1 MGETGGLMGR
11 KKPRQVSE
19 RPRSRRVR
27 VLAELWPFLRP
38 YRGQIVLA
46 AVALSAAAGTVLAMG
61 KGLQVLVDGGLSA
74 GDGVL
79 AGFLGVVLLLALSSY
94 ARFYYV
100 SWVGERLVADLRQAV
115 FRHVLR
121 LSPAFFEV
129 TRTGEVLSR
138 LTTDTTLLQAVISAT
153 ASTALR
159 NLLLLFG
166 GAVLLLFTSA
176 KLTALVAIVV
186 PAVLVPVL
194 FLGRRVRRLSRESQ
208 DRVADVG
215 AYIEETIGAIRTVQA
230 FGREVEDNRRFSD
243 TVESAFDV
251 ARVRIRARAWLTA
264 LVMVLAFGS
273 IGLILW
279 IGARDMAAGSISPGE
294 LSAFVFYAVV
304 LAAAAAALSAVWGE
318 LQRAAGATERLLDLL
333 RSAPEI
339 VAPEEATR
347 LPTPP
352 RGEIRFEKV
361 IFHYPAGHDRSA
373 LDGFS
378 ATVSPGERVAIVGP
392 SGAGK
397 TTVFQL
403 LLRFFDPQEGRVTF
417 DGVPLAEADPE
428 ALRARIGL
436 VPQEPVIFSTT
447 ARENI
452 RYGRPEASDAEV
464 RRAAE
469 VAHATEFLDLLPHGL
484 DTYLGEKGVRLSG
497 GQRQRVAIARAVL
510 RDPPVLLLD
519 EATSSL
525 DAESERSV
533 QQALEGLMEGRTTIV
548 IAHRLATVLKADR
561 ILVMDEGRVVEAGT
575 HEELVGKGGLYARL
589 AALQFDSEA
598 AAEIPRD
605 ERSAAVI
612 RAGSA

>member
-1 MGETGGLMGR
+1 MIGR
-11 KKPRQVSE
+11 KKSREASE

-38 YRGQIVLA
+38 YRRQIFLA
-46 AVALSAAAGTVLAMG
+46 AVALSVAAGTVLAMG

-74 GDGVL
+74 GDRVL
-79 AGFLGVVLLLALSSY
+79 AGFLAVVLLLALSSY

-138 LTTDTTLLQAVISAT
+138 LTTDTTLLQSVISAT

-166 GAVLLLFTSA
+166 GAFLLLFTSA

-186 PAVLVPVL
+186 PAGLGPVL

-208 DRVADVG
+208 DRIADVG
-215 AYIEETIGAIRTVQA
+215 AYIEETLSAIRTVQA
-230 FGREVEDNRRFSD
+230 FGREHEDNRRFSD

-273 IGLILW
+273 IGLVLW
-279 IGARDMAAGSISPGE
+279 IGARDMATGRISPGE

-304 LAAAAAALSAVWGE
+304 LAAAAAALSEVWGE

-339 VAPEEATR
+339 IAPEEAVE
-347 LPTPP
+347 LPVPP
-352 RGEIRFEKV
+352 RGEIQFENV

-378 ATVSPGERVAIVGP
+378 AIISPGERVAIVGP

-417 DGVPLAEADPE
+417 DGVPLADADPE

-436 VPQEPVIFSTT
+436 VPQEPVIFSTS

-469 VAHATEFLDLLPHGL
+469 VGHATEFLDLLPHGL

-561 ILVMDEGRVVEAGT
+561 ILVMDEGRVVESGT
-575 HEELVGKGGLYARL
+575 HEELVRAGGLYARL
-589 AALQFDSEA
+589 AALQFDSDA

-605 ERSAAVI
+605 ERSAAVV